1 MLAYRKKIRIDDPKR
16 TILTD
21 LPFRA
26 GALVEVLVI
35 EDEEERRARIEEFK
49 QLLKDTQAL
58 PQAQTITEAE
68 IAAEISAQREGR

>member
-1 MLAYRKKIRIDDPKR
+1 MLAYRKKIKIDDPKR

-26 GALVEVLVI
+26 GAVVEVLVI

-58 PQAQTITEAE
+58 PEAQAITEAE
-68 IAAEISAQREGR
+68 IAAEVAAHREGR

>member
-35 EDEEERRARIEEFK
+35 EDEEEHRARIEEFK